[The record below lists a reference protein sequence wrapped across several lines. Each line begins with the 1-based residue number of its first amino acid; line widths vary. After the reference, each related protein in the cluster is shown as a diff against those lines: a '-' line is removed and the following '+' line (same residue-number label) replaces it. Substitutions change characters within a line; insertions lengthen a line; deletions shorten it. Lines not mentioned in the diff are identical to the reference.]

1 MKKHDIIKLGRV
13 KFKVKKIYIKAVEE
27 QREMKRQ
34 MRKRRES
41 EWRRKEILRL
51 KNQQKINAGKK
62 RFNSANLQ
70 AIQEALQKEEAEVNQ
85 AR

>member
-1 MKKHDIIKLGRV
+1 LKKHDIIKLGRV

>member
-1 MKKHDIIKLGRV
+1 
-13 KFKVKKIYIKAVEE
+13 
-27 QREMKRQ
+27 MKRQ
-34 MRKRRES
+34 IRKRRES

-70 AIQEALQKEEAEVNQ
+70 AIQEALQKEEAEVVK